1 MNSKTQSNS
10 KPEDNSANPVR
21 ELLEVARNNKGW
33 TFLASLCAADGIF
46 AIIDLSIKPGLLTTC
61 LVSTGLK
68 TCQLNVLGIAHI
80 LGWTL
85 VPPVFFFVET
95 LIKRSSFEPTGDAA
109 KDALR
114 KADADRLKA
123 MQEMGGKIWAAVLA
137 AILFLAPK

>member
-1 MNSKTQSNS
+1 MKSKAES
-10 KPEDNSANPVR
+10 KSTPEDDSARPVR

-33 TFLASLCAADGIF
+33 TFVATICAADGIF

-68 TCQLNVLGIAHI
+68 TCQLNVLGIAHV
-80 LGWTL
+80 LGWTI
-85 VPPVFFFVET
+85 VPPVFFFIET
-95 LIKRSSFEPTGDAA
+95 LIKRSSFEPTGDAT

-114 KADADRLKA
+114 KTDADRLKA